1 MQSKLSAWTQYNL
14 GCNNTK
20 RWTIK
25 SLAPTHT
32 YPVCFVIKFKGNF
45 TTKPL
50 WEGGVERWSFLSSL
64 RMLLCPAEHRLA
76 SGAFWTRWSWRSSPT
91 LMIPKPT
98 SPCNRGNDVARPEE
112 DKARQ
117 LNPPGHSPRPHQGQ
131 LSPRGA
137 AHLFSAPRGM
147 AQHEGCASLGTVNAA
162 GKKKVCSAMEVSCFA
177 PCFVLGTRL
186 FWFLCFVRNV
196 FLLSAWIFITLCCVQ
211 IGSPL
216 FLFFKMAKYV
226 SGIKPKNM
234 IFRTVATAE
243 EQKTH

>member
-20 RWTIK
+20 MWTIK

-32 YPVCFVIKFKGNF
+32 YPVRFVIKFKGNF

-117 LNPPGHSPRPHQGQ
+117 LNPPGHSPQPHQGQ

-137 AHLFSAPRGM
+137 AHLFSAPRGTAQDGTAQGMCLAGHCECSWQEEGLLGDGGFLFCTLFCAWNM
-147 AQHEGCASLGTVNAA
+147 AVLVPLLCQKRILA
-162 GKKKVCSAMEVSCFA
+162 VCMNIHY
-177 PCFVLGTRL
+177 T
-186 FWFLCFVRNV
+186 
-196 FLLSAWIFITLCCVQ
+196 LLRTDRITLV
-211 IGSPL
+211 
-216 FLFFKMAKYV
+216 F
-226 SGIKPKNM
+226 
-234 IFRTVATAE
+234 IF
-243 EQKTH
+243 

>member
-25 SLAPTHT
+25 SLVPTHT

-117 LNPPGHSPRPHQGQ
+117 LNPLGHSPRPHQGQ

-137 AHLFSAPRGM
+137 AHLFSAPRGT
-147 AQHEGCASLGTVNAA
+147 ARH
-162 GKKKVCSAMEVSCFA
+162 
-177 PCFVLGTRL
+177 GTRDVPRWAPWMQL
-186 FWFLCFVRNV
+186 ARRRFARRWRFPVLHLVLCLEHGCFGSSA
-196 FLLSAWIFITLCCVQ
+196 LSETYSCCLHEY
-211 IGSPL
+211 SL
-216 FLFFKMAKYV
+216 HSAAY
-226 SGIKPKNM
+226 
-234 IFRTVATAE
+234 R
-243 EQKTH
+243 